1 MLNNNIKLT
10 ILGGDLRQL
19 AVARRL
25 SGLGFE
31 TAVWGLGVCE
41 EEIGDAVRC
50 TSWEDA
56 VNESKA
62 VILPLPA
69 SSDGVRVNCPMN
81 TSEQLKMKKLIETVG
96 AGIPIIGGRFTPSFK
111 CLAEEKNVKV
121 IDYFQSEVLQI
132 QNAIPTAEGAVAIA
146 MNELPVTLCNANV
159 AVVGYG
165 RIGKTLAHLL
175 DSLGAHVTVAARK
188 NVDLA
193 WVRNFRYKPL
203 KIEVKNGVSTLAEL
217 GSGYDVIFNTVPY
230 WLFDDKVL
238 SGMSKNTLIID
249 LASAPG
255 GVDTRAAGEH
265 GIKVIWALSLP
276 GKYSPFTAGDIICD
290 SVLDILEREGI
301 M

>member
-1 MLNNNIKLT
+1 MNNNIKLT

-19 AVARRL
+19 AIARRL

-56 VNESKA
+56 VNESRA
-62 VILPLPA
+62 IILPLPA

-81 TSEQLKMKKLIETVG
+81 ASDQLKMKKLIETVG
-96 AGIPIIGGRFTPSFK
+96 CDIPIIGGRFTPSFK
-111 CLAEEKNVKV
+111 CLAEEMSVKV

-132 QNAIPTAEGAVAIA
+132 QNAIPTAEGAVSIA
-146 MNELPVTLCNANV
+146 MNELPITLCNANV
-159 AVVGYG
+159 AVLGYG

-175 DSLGAHVTVAARK
+175 GSLGSHVTVAARK

-193 WVRNFRYKPL
+193 WARNYGYKPL
-203 KIEVKNGVSTLAEL
+203 KIEVKDGGSSLTEL
-217 GSGYDVIFNTVPY
+217 CSGYDVIFNTVPC
-230 WLFDDKVL
+230 WILDDKVL
-238 SGMSKNTLIID
+238 KGMSKNTLRID

-290 SVLDILEREGI
+290 SIIDILEREGI
-301 M
+301 V